1 MLKIKFRFCF
11 QQIFKIADYEMEL
24 IKRTTRIR
32 QLEAEVEDLKKKEL
46 DRNQIL
52 FPPINIQVIF
62 IIEKFFDF

>member
-1 MLKIKFRFCF
+1 
-11 QQIFKIADYEMEL
+11 MEL

>member
-1 MLKIKFRFCF
+1 
-11 QQIFKIADYEMEL
+11 MEL

-32 QLEAEVEDLKKKEL
+32 QLEAEVEDLKKKEF